1 MMPLTPQE
9 QARYEELRMRDL
21 EEREAEELATMA
33 PAKPERP
40 ARMPEPDV
48 PVSWPEATAR
58 GLADVLTFGTAKY
71 TAPAIRGGLEAI
83 LPKSASEALGLDPYE
98 VEKERYREREKIAQ
112 QYEGG
117 SYGAGQ
123 GLGFGLQLVGA
134 PFAGAA
140 SGARALA
147 GRAFESPAGQA
158 IVGGIQ
164 RGAETGFDPSEV
176 GIGALTGGALS
187 KLGTEATKAAQ
198 PRLEKMAASRAA
210 KATGADIV
218 KPSREIARLPGGRE
232 AYGKDVLK
240 QGIVTA
246 GKTVPEIAEEAKRQS
261 ETIGKQIGN
270 IYKKLDL
277 VEGGQVPEDYMTRL
291 LDRLNQEVFTP
302 LQEVAATRGTARRLQ
317 SQYLDDLQEMV
328 KEGYRPSYQKLHKEQ
343 QKLGKAAYSD
353 KGFDSPV
360 REELR
365 QVSRIMREE
374 LQNQASQT
382 KAGADLIEQLREANR
397 RYSVAQQAAS
407 TATQKSQR
415 MATNRQLSLSDYLT
429 GGIGATAG
437 GFTGGGVGTLVGT
450 AAGALV
456 NKIARER
463 GPQAAAA
470 ALNAAQKFAKGDP
483 EKVGVFLNFLLSDQ
497 FTGGNEQ

>member
-1 MMPLTPQE
+1 MPLTPQE

-33 PAKPERP
+33 PAKPAGP

-58 GLADVLTFGTAKY
+58 GLADVLTLGTAKY

-112 QYEGG
+112 EYEGG

-164 RGAETGFDPSEV
+164 RGAETGFEPSEV

-198 PRLEKMAASRAA
+198 PRLEQMAASRAA
-210 KATGADIV
+210 KATGADIL
-218 KPSREIARLPGGRE
+218 KPSRRIERMPGGRE
-232 AYGKDVLK
+232 AYGKDVLE
-240 QGIVTA
+240 QGIVSA
-246 GKTVPEIAEEAKRQS
+246 GKSVPKIAQAAKEQEARQGEIIGKIYQKFDEIAGGKVPDGVMEKMIAKIQKEVIQPLRKTAARSDMADRLESAYVNRLAQMVDEGYQPSFQGLHDEVRGLADKAYTPSGIDKPFNEQLQKIQKIMRGEMQKEAS
-261 ETIGKQIGN
+261 
-270 IYKKLDL
+270 KLKGGGDL
-277 VEGGQVPEDYMTRL
+277 VDL
-291 LDRLNQEVFTP
+291 LKQ
-302 LQEVAATRGTARRLQ
+302 
-317 SQYLDDLQEMV
+317 
-328 KEGYRPSYQKLHKEQ
+328 
-343 QKLGKAAYSD
+343 
-353 KGFDSPV
+353 
-360 REELR
+360 
-365 QVSRIMREE
+365 
-374 LQNQASQT
+374 
-382 KAGADLIEQLREANR
+382 ANR
-397 RYSVAQQAAS
+397 KYSVATEAAK
-407 TATQKSQR
+407 TASEKATR
-415 MATNRQLSLSDYLT
+415 MATNRGISLTDYIAGAGLA
-429 GGIGATAG
+429 GAGGATM
-437 GFTGGGVGTLVGT
+437 GVGGAIGG
-450 AAGALV
+450 AALALL
-456 NKIARER
+456 NKVARER
-463 GPQAAAA
+463 GPQAAAS